1 MRARSSPSRS
11 LPPAGLTFLVIQVE
25 SVHLLSLLL
34 LLELDALLT
43 IFDLILVELLL
54 DFMSQIMLIA
64 HCYCLFLLA
73 LYILQ
78 RMSHHL
84 GLVYEQLHLI
94 GNLKMHDNSFL

>member
-1 MRARSSPSRS
+1 MRARSSPSHS

-34 LLELDALLT
+34 LMELDALLT
-43 IFDLILVELLL
+43 KLYPFLVEVF

-64 HCYCLFLLA
+64 HYCLFQLA
-73 LYILQ
+73 LIILQ

-94 GNLKMHDNSFL
+94 GNLKMHDDSFL

>member
-1 MRARSSPSRS
+1 MRARSLPSRS
-11 LPPAGLTFLVIQVE
+11 LPPAGLPFLVIQVE

-34 LLELDALLT
+34 LMELDALLT
-43 IFDLILVELLL
+43 KLYPFLVELF

-94 GNLKMHDNSFL
+94 GNLKMHDDSFL